1 MQNCSVVPNF
11 FKKKKKKKLHADNI
25 FFQPELRIIDT
36 VTDDIVLIK
45 SSLLKERLQ
54 ISDN

>member
-11 FKKKKKKKLHADNI
+11 FKKKKKKKLHADI